1 LTYGNYA
8 PYPRNTGQVRAAAY
22 PPDVIRSRTFRTA
35 GNLFNHPL
43 TFRRFLFDEIKREDL
58 QNNNG
63 EWFRGG
69 YDYAIMAPML
79 EMAYINY
86 RFLDEDLYMYNA
98 VNPISDSHVNVSLI
112 NETDQLRTRAK
123 KGILQR

>member
-1 LTYGNYA
+1 
-8 PYPRNTGQVRAAAY
+8 
-22 PPDVIRSRTFRTA
+22 
-35 GNLFNHPL
+35 
-43 TFRRFLFDEIKREDL
+43 
-58 QNNNG
+58 
-63 EWFRGG
+63 
-69 YDYAIMAPML
+69 ML
-79 EMAYINY
+79 EMAYANY